1 MTGTLEHW
9 NTPQGG
15 ERDPKVIPKQTT
27 RNNTN
32 LPDFQDRRERGGR
45 LERSSRSSVPVAS
58 VLVADL
64 IEELSAP
71 PEPLDHYCC
80 CDDIPGTVASTL
92 CGIRE
97 PVEFEEVEAV
107 SCVVCTDLWAH
118 RHCPRYGTCHGG
130 TK

>member
-32 LPDFQDRRERGGR
+32 LPDFQDWRERGGR

>member
-1 MTGTLEHW
+1 MTNQST
-9 NTPQGG
+9 
-15 ERDPKVIPKQTT
+15 
-27 RNNTN
+27 
-32 LPDFQDRRERGGR
+32 
-45 LERSSRSSVPVAS
+45 

-64 IEELSAP
+64 IEELRAT
-71 PEPLDHYCC
+71 PEPLSHFCC
-80 CDDIPGTVASTL
+80 CDEIPGTVASTL